1 VSSSQSNEFSEGVSQ
16 AHLDLS
22 TMMKRGRSW
31 SGRERHCAYLNLGGD
46 ADGAVSRFANVSA
59 LSGIDFADDGRAICL
74 SDWDHDGDVDFWVSN
89 RSAPQLRLMRNESKG
104 DNHFLGIRLR
114 GVECNRDAMGARVT
128 VYPVGNGKPLSKTL
142 RAGDGYL
149 AQSSKCL
156 LFGLGKAAGT
166 ERVEVSW
173 PGGATDVYVGLEVNQ
188 YLVLTEGGEV
198 KKWARPQAAIA
209 LRPSDLELSPG
220 SGAARIPLVT
230 LLKLPAMQ
238 YQGFAGEALPVR
250 ASGTD
255 RSLLINLWASWC
267 APCLA
272 ELHEFKS
279 RAAELDTAGVDVL
292 ALAIDGVGADKTDPA
307 KAAALVAGLQLPFV
321 VGRANEK
328 ILAILERLHVRLT
341 PMELQLA
348 VPMSLLVD
356 AQGRVSVLYKGT
368 VDVDQVIADLAHSKK
383 DRAARL
389 LASVGLGGTVLESE
403 HPSIAAAADQLE
415 VTQRF
420 QFAQDLWQGQ
430 LVNDAAIQFRDTLA
444 LAPDFAAAA
453 NNLGLAY
460 AKQGKLDDA
469 VATYEKALE
478 LRDDSAVIHLNL
490 GLALEQLASPATAE
504 RHFRRA
510 LELDSELGKVNNAL
524 GMLCAKR
531 GEFEPAC
538 AYFKRETEISP
549 EFVDGHNHLGLAY
562 LSLNQAQEAVAA
574 LERAVE
580 LAPQHADAFNNLG
593 IAFKRLG
600 QRDEAAGAFGHAV
613 ELAPMFLPA
622 HINLGLIHLDRGEPE
637 QAKRCFEQVLELQP
651 NSEIA
656 RRNLEKARGMLEK

>member
-1 VSSSQSNEFSEGVSQ
+1 
-16 AHLDLS
+16 
-22 TMMKRGRSW
+22 
-31 SGRERHCAYLNLGGD
+31 
-46 ADGAVSRFANVSA
+46 
-59 LSGIDFADDGRAICL
+59 
-74 SDWDHDGDVDFWVSN
+74 
-89 RSAPQLRLMRNESKG
+89 
-104 DNHFLGIRLR
+104 
-114 GVECNRDAMGARVT
+114 
-128 VYPVGNGKPLSKTL
+128 
-142 RAGDGYL
+142 
-149 AQSSKCL
+149 
-156 LFGLGKAAGT
+156 
-166 ERVEVSW
+166 VSW
-173 PGGATDVYVGLEVNQ
+173 PGGSTDVYDGLGVDQ
-188 YLVLTEGGEV
+188 HLVLTEGGEV
-198 KKWARPQAAIA
+198 KKWARPQAAIE
-209 LRPSDLELSPG
+209 LVPSDLKLSPG

-230 LLKLPAMQ
+230 LLKLPAMR
-238 YQGFAGEALPVR
+238 YQSFAGEALPVR
-250 ASGTD
+250 ASGPD

-267 APCLA
+267 APCLV
-272 ELHEFKS
+272 ELREFKS
-279 RAAELDTAGVDVL
+279 RAAELETAGVDVL

-307 KAAALVAGLQLPFV
+307 KAAALAAGRQLPFAL
-321 VGRANEK
+321 GRANEK

-368 VDVDQVIADLAHSKK
+368 VDVDQVIADLAHSKR

-389 LASVGLGGTVLESE
+389 LASVGLGGTVLESG

-420 QFAQDLWQGQ
+420 QFAQDMWQGQ
-430 LVNDAAIQFRDTLA
+430 LVDDAAIQFRDTLA
-444 LAPDFAAAA
+444 LAPDFAATA

-490 GLALEQLASPATAE
+490 GLAIEQLASPATAE

-531 GEFEPAC
+531 GEFEPAR
-538 AYFKRETEISP
+538 AFFKRETEISP
-549 EFVDGHNHLGLAY
+549 EFVDGHNHLGMAY
-562 LSLNQAQEAVAA
+562 LSLNQPKEAVAA
-574 LERAVE
+574 LGRAVA

-600 QRDEAAGAFGHAV
+600 KRDEAAEAFGRAV
-613 ELAPMFLPA
+613 ELAPRFLPA
-622 HINLGLIHLDRGEPE
+622 HVNLGLIHLDRGEPE
-637 QAKRCFEQVLELQP
+637 QAKRCFEQVLKLQP

-656 RRNLEKARGMLEK
+656 RRNLEKAREMLEK

>member
-1 VSSSQSNEFSEGVSQ
+1 MSSSQSNEFSEGASR

-31 SGRERHCAYLNLGGD
+31 SGRERHCAYLNLGGG
-46 ADGAVSRFANVSA
+46 ADGAPSRFANVSA
-59 LSGIDFADDGRAICL
+59 LSGIDFADDGRAVCL

-89 RSAPQLRLMRNESKG
+89 RSAPQLRLMRNESTG

-114 GVECNRDAMGARVT
+114 GVECNRDAIGARVT
-128 VYPVGNGKPLSKTL
+128 VYPVGHGKPLSKTL

-173 PGGATDVYVGLEVNQ
+173 PGGATDVYAGLEVDQ
-188 YLVLTEGGEV
+188 HLVLTEGGEV
-198 KKWARPQAAIA
+198 KEWARPQAAIA

-230 LLKLPAMQ
+230 LLKLPAMR
-238 YQGFAGEALPVR
+238 YQSFAGEALPVR
-250 ASGTD
+250 ASGTG

-267 APCLA
+267 APCLG
-272 ELHEFKS
+272 ELREFKS
-279 RAAELDTAGVDVL
+279 HAAELDTAGVDVL
-292 ALAIDGVGADKTDPA
+292 ALALDGVGADKSDPA
-307 KAAALVAGLQLPFV
+307 KAAARATGLQLPFAL
-321 VGRANEK
+321 GRANEK

-341 PMELQLA
+341 PMELQMA
-348 VPMSLLVD
+348 VPMSVLVD
-356 AQGRVSVLYKGT
+356 AQGRVSVFYKGT
-368 VDVDQVIADLAHSKK
+368 VGVDQVIADLAHSKK

-389 LASVGLGGTVLESE
+389 LASLGLGGTVLESD
-403 HPSIAAAADQLE
+403 HPSIAAAADQHE

-420 QFAQDLWQGQ
+420 QFAQDMWQGQ
-430 LVNDAAIQFRDTLA
+430 LFDDAAIQFRDTLA
-444 LAPDFAAAA
+444 LAPDFASAAS
-453 NNLGLAY
+453 NLGLAY

-490 GLALEQLASPATAE
+490 GLVLEQLASPATAE

-510 LELDSELGKVNNAL
+510 LELDSKLGKVNDAL
-524 GMLCAKR
+524 GMMHAKR
-531 GEFEPAC
+531 GEMEAASAF
-538 AYFKRETEISP
+538 FQDETEVNP
-549 EFVDGHNHLGLAY
+549 RFAEGHNHLGLIH
-562 LSLNQAQEAVAA
+562 LSLKHPAEAVAPLLKA
-574 LERAVE
+574 IE
-580 LAPQHADAFNNLG
+580 LNPDHADALNNLG
-593 IAFKRLG
+593 IAYRRLG
-600 QRDEAAGAFGHAV
+600 QPEDASKVLERAVAA
-613 ELAPMFLPA
+613 APEFVPA
-622 HINLGLIHLDRGEPE
+622 LINLGLALLDQGEAQ
-637 QAKRCFEQVLELQP
+637 QAKRCFEQVLERQP

-656 RRNLEKARGMLEK
+656 RRNLEKAREMLEK